1 MIRTTLFI
9 LFLLAGTT
17 SLAQKIQ
24 LINIDQLEK
33 RIDAGR
39 DTIYIINLWATWCAP
54 CIKELPYFDKLQQEH
69 KNEKLKVLLVSVD
82 FISQLEKTVQPF
94 IDKIKPVSETYLL
107 NETEQQEYI
116 ERIDANWSG
125 SIPATLVIQG
135 SKRRFIESELDY
147 EALLKLYQ
155 TIKQ

>member
-39 DTIYIINLWATWCAP
+39 DTTYIINLWATWCAP

-155 TIKQ
+155 TINQ